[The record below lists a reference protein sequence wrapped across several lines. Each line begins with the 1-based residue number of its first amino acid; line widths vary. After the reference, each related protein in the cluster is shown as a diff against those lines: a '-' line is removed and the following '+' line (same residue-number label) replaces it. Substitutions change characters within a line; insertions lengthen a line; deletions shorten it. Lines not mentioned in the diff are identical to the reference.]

1 MKLSG
6 VGKIHAIGFVELIEY
21 DELFRNRNLRIKD
34 DSYSTYYK
42 VFVQKFRDAKALSVR
57 CSCPYNLGDI
67 CRHEAA
73 ALIQL
78 QELLDRNMLKA
89 EEIQYDQSHNV
100 IKMESIDMKTLRLLC
115 SREVYEEAGKYL
127 QSKKCTIQVAADETV
142 KASVDIDGIKYPVL
156 IWKNEERN
164 FDTSST
170 YPDTDHPL
178 CYLR

>member
-1 MKLSG
+1 MALPHLIKYVYTNG
-6 VGKIHAIGFVELIEY
+6 TDEVIRRGKKIHAIGFVELIEY
-21 DELFRNRNLRIKD
+21 DELFETVTFRIKD

-89 EEIQYDQSHNV
+89 EEIQYLS
-100 IKMESIDMKTLRLLC
+100 
-115 SREVYEEAGKYL
+115 
-127 QSKKCTIQVAADETV
+127 
-142 KASVDIDGIKYPVL
+142 L
-156 IWKNEERN
+156 IHISEPTRR
-164 FDTSST
+164 TPIS
-170 YPDTDHPL
+170 Y
-178 CYLR
+178 